1 MRRQSSDSIAVA
13 IAIIALALPILVSV
27 QVARHQ
33 SLEAEEAQVL
43 NEAQDIL
50 RRSDD
55 TGTQIRSGAQR
66 LLDAK
71 LPPCSPAEMN
81 LMRDIALTS
90 NMIQAIGRV
99 SDGQFICTSLGT
111 KSPIPL
117 GEPDYIGPL
126 QASVRAH
133 VELPIAKQSKFVVV
147 EWKGF
152 AAVVEPGLPI
162 DVQTEGADVSLAVFT
177 SENGEIL
184 SHRGAIK
191 PAWLGTLRGQP
202 QTAFYDGDYVVGVAH
217 SKQFGIAALAAAPAA
232 YYRRRVE
239 EFAAIFVPVGLL
251 GGLAL
256 AWAAQHLVRARLSMA
271 SVLRTALKRNEFF
284 VEYQPVVDL
293 SSREWVGAEAL
304 VRWRRSDGKTVRP
317 DLFIPLAE
325 EIGVISRITECVVK
339 AVAADAPDIFAR
351 KQDFHIAINF
361 SSQDLQSTR
370 TAEMLQALL
379 RDTGFKPAAILVEA
393 TERGFLDNSTVR
405 AIVQK
410 IRSAGM
416 RLAIDDFGTG
426 YSSLSYLEKYEFDYL
441 KIDKSFVD
449 TIGTDGATS
458 QVVLHIIEMAHALG
472 LEMIAEGVE
481 NQAQAQFL
489 ERRGVRYAQ
498 GWLFGKPMSATALK
512 AGISATAERPA
523 TRLSDALVARELPA

>member
-1 MRRQSSDSIAVA
+1 MRRLSSESIAVA
-13 IAIIALALPILVSV
+13 VAIVALAVPILVSV

-33 SLEAEEAQVL
+33 SLEAEEDQVL
-43 NEAQDIL
+43 NEAQDVL

-55 TGTQIRSGAQR
+55 TATQVRSGAQR

-71 LPPCSPAEMN
+71 LPACSPAEIN

-99 SDGQFICTSLGT
+99 SDDEFVCTSLGT

-117 GEPDYIGPL
+117 GKPDYIGPL
-126 QASVRAH
+126 QGSVRAH
-133 VELPIAKQSKFVVV
+133 VELPIVKRTQFVVV
-147 EWKGF
+147 EWKDF

-162 DVQTEGADVSLAVFT
+162 DVQTEGPDVSLAVFT
-177 SENGEIL
+177 PDNSMIL
-184 SHRGAIK
+184 SHRGTIR
-191 PAWLGTLRGQP
+191 PDWLSALRGNP
-202 QTAFYDGDYVVGVAH
+202 QVAFYDGNYVVGMAH
-217 SKQFGIAALAAAPAA
+217 SKQFGVAGLAAAPAA

-239 EFAAIFVPVGLL
+239 QFAAVFVPVGLL
-251 GGLAL
+251 GGLGL

-304 VRWRRSDGKTVRP
+304 VRWRRPDGKTIRP

-325 EIGVISRITECVVK
+325 EIGVVSKITECVVK
-339 AVAADAPDIFAR
+339 AVAADAPDIFGR
-351 KQDFHIAINF
+351 KPDFHIAINF

-370 TAEMLQALL
+370 TAEMLQAFL
-379 RDTGFKPAAILVEA
+379 RDTGFRAASILVEA

-405 AIVQK
+405 GVVQG

-426 YSSLSYLEKYEFDYL
+426 YSSLSYLEKYDFDYL

-481 NQAQAQFL
+481 NEAQAQFL
-489 ERRGVRYAQ
+489 EQRGVRYAQ
-498 GWLFGKPMSATALK
+498 GWLFGKPMSAPALK
-512 AGISATAERPA
+512 AGIGPGPERVAGKLP
-523 TRLSDALVARELPA
+523 DALVARQLPA